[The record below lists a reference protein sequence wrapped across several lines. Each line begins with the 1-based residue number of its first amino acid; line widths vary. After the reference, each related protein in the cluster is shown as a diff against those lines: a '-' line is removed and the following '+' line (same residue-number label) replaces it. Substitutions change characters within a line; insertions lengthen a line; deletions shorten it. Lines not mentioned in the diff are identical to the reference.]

1 MHRIRIDELAIAR
14 TFHDENRHHGSRS
27 SWSVLR
33 RRVSEEWRRCRV
45 SCRGD
50 HAEAMRREGLR
61 VESHW
66 GDYVVHPKVALTPEE
81 AGVAGLVLHCVKLYS
96 NAETIP
102 TMHPLIGDGTVIL
115 TVQNGITG
123 GDSLAS
129 EFGWEKV
136 LEGATYIETSIAGPG
151 HIVQTGSAAR
161 IEFGERDGSVTQRVQ
176 EIRDVLSVP
185 GIQVDVSS
193 DIQASLWSKMV
204 AIGALGTIVTAA
216 RASLPE
222 VLAMDGGLDTIR
234 TVMEE
239 IVASGKANGVKFPSG
254 IVNAKLADAIAEA
267 DDFQSSL
274 QSDFNRE
281 GKLELDDI
289 LAAAVR
295 LGRTSRTPMP
305 ASTALVMTLQ
315 KFKDGA

>member
-1 MHRIRIDELAIAR
+1 MRIVIMGAGAVGAYYGGALARNDA
-14 TFHDENRHHGSRS
+14 DV
-27 SWSVLR
+27 VL
-33 RRVSEEWRRCRV
+33 VA
-45 SCRGD
+45 RGD
-50 HAEAMRREGLR
+50 HAEAMRLGGLR

-66 GDYVVHPKVALTPEE
+66 GDYVVHPEVALTPEE
-81 AGVAGLVLHCVKLYS
+81 AGVADLVLQCVKLDS

-102 TMHPLIGDGTVIL
+102 TMHPLVGDGTVIL

-123 GDSLAS
+123 GDSLAG

-161 IEFGERDGSVTQRVQ
+161 IEFGERDGSVTQRVE

-222 VLAMDGGLDTIR
+222 VLSMDGGLDTIR

-239 IVASGKANGVKFPSG
+239 IVASGTANGVKFPSG
-254 IVNAKLADAIAEA
+254 IVDAKLADAIAEA
-267 DDFQSSL
+267 DEFQSSL
-274 QSDFNRE
+274 QSDFNRG

-295 LGRTSRTPMP
+295 LGRTSGIPMP

>member
-1 MHRIRIDELAIAR
+1 MRIAIMGAGAVGAYYGGALARSGADVVLIA
-14 TFHDENRHHGSRS
+14 
-27 SWSVLR
+27 
-33 RRVSEEWRRCRV
+33 
-45 SCRGD
+45 RGD
-50 HAEAMRREGLR
+50 HASAMRQEGLR
-61 VESHW
+61 VDSHW
-66 GDYVVHPKVALTPEE
+66 GDYVVHPEVALTPEE
-81 AGVAGLVLHCVKLYS
+81 AGVADLVLHCVKLYS
-96 NAETIP
+96 NAATIP
-102 TMHPLIGDGTVIL
+102 TMSPLVGDETVIL

-161 IEFGERDGSVTQRVQ
+161 IEFGERDGSVTQRV
-176 EIRDVLSVP
+176 EKIRDVLSVP
-185 GIQVDVSS
+185 GIQIDVSS

-222 VLAMDGGLDTIR
+222 VLEMQDGMETIR

-239 IVASGKANGVKFPSG
+239 IVASGKANGVKFADG
-254 IVNAKLADAIAEA
+254 IVDVKLGDAIAEA
-267 DDFQSSL
+267 DEFQSSL
-274 QSDFNRE
+274 QSDFNRG

-289 LAAAVR
+289 LGAAVR
-295 LGRTSRTPMP
+295 LGQASGIPMP
-305 ASTALVMTLQ
+305 ASTALVMMLQ
-315 KFKDGA
+315 KFKHGA

>member
-1 MHRIRIDELAIAR
+1 MRIVIMGAGAVGAYYGGALARNGADVVLIA
-14 TFHDENRHHGSRS
+14 
-27 SWSVLR
+27 
-33 RRVSEEWRRCRV
+33 
-45 SCRGD
+45 RGD
-50 HAEAMRREGLR
+50 HAEAMRLEGLR

-81 AGVAGLVLHCVKLYS
+81 AGVADLVLHCVKLYS

-102 TMHPLIGDGTVIL
+102 TMHSLMGDGTVIL

-123 GDSLAS
+123 GESLAS

-239 IVASGKANGVKFPSG
+239 IVASGKANGVKFPNG
-254 IVNAKLADAIAEA
+254 IVDAKLADAIAEA
-267 DDFQSSL
+267 DEFQSSL
-274 QSDFNRE
+274 QSDFNRG

-295 LGRTSRTPMP
+295 LGRASGIPMP